1 MANILYSFQ
10 LPEELI
16 NQLRE
21 IAKENCLSVSA
32 QLRTIILNYIKEYE
46 ES

>member
-16 NQLRE
+16 NQLKE

-32 QLRTIILNYIKEYE
+32 QLRTIILNYIKEYKK
-46 ES
+46 S